1 MYLSISEIRQ
11 LDLLKKKSPAER
23 FLFMAQL
30 IEEQLEA
37 MKAGIRYKN
46 PKISNKELKRCLKER
61 MLEIY
66 SWKH

>member
-1 MYLSISEIRQ
+1 MYLSDSELRQ

-23 FLFMAQL
+23 FIFMVQL

-37 MKAGIRYKN
+37 MRAGIRYKN
-46 PKISNKELKRCLKER
+46 PKMSDEELKKCLKER
-61 MLEIY
+61 MQEIY